1 MREDVVELVEIRPA
15 LRIGWTVGLVAVA
28 CCGLARAEEDAEPA
42 HSRRVDVALTA
53 KGELHGPATGSKEG
67 ARQPIAMEGRFRF
80 VETLEPP
87 GADAV
92 AVRQYAQAEATLE
105 ADGGTQSLALPADAR
120 RIAVARLGTT
130 PQPYLPTAH
139 LSRDELE
146 LLETPFDSVLLE
158 DLLPGRPVA
167 ADDHWPLTGD
177 LAAGLLAIDTVEAGT
192 LEARIVEIANGRAR
206 IALEGVVDGAV
217 DGVPTHVVVDGEFM
231 VAAEPDEDG
240 FVLTG
245 DVTQLDA
252 VVKERRQA
260 SHVAAGFEIEATVAL
275 ARAPADEPIDDE
287 TADEADLAE
296 DADTDAAADSESD
309 ATLESPR
316 RRGEGRPGLVWYRDP
331 DGRYD
336 IVHEAAWRCVGEDA
350 GGLVLRLLDLGALVA
365 QCSITALPG
374 ADDATPPTVDEVKR
388 NVEQSLAGQFKR
400 FDGVRETVRE
410 DDGVRVV
417 RLVSEGVAE
426 GLPFRWIHYVLT
438 DDAGRRVHATFMVEA
453 SLEKRFASADE
464 RLVAGL
470 RFAAE
475 PTREARLPSKTV
487 VP

>member
-1 MREDVVELVEIRPA
+1 MHGRSKWLVLGIA
-15 LRIGWTVGLVAVA
+15 CLATLVAPVA
-28 CCGLARAEEDAEPA
+28 TRAEADSEPA
-42 HSRRVDVALTA
+42 HARRVDLTLKA
-53 KGELHGPATGSKEG
+53 QGELHGPATGSQEG
-67 ARQPIAMEGRFRF
+67 ARQPIAMQARFRF
-80 VETLEPP
+80 LETLEPP
-87 GADAV
+87 GSDAV
-92 AVRQYAQAEATLE
+92 ALRHYEQAEATLD
-105 ADGGTQSLALPADAR
+105 ADGGAQSLALPPDAR

-167 ADDHWPLTGD
+167 ADDRWTIPGD

-192 LEARIVEIANGRAR
+192 LEARIVEIVAGRAR
-206 IALEGVVDGAV
+206 IALEGVVEGAV
-217 DGVPTHVVVDGEFM
+217 DGVPTHVVVEGEFT

-240 FVLTG
+240 HVFAG
-245 DVTQLDA
+245 DVTRLEA

-260 SHVAAGFEIEATVAL
+260 SHVAAGFDIEARL
-275 ARAPADEPIDDE
+275 AVVRSPADEAADGRAE
-287 TADEADLAE
+287 TEAGATDSAE
-296 DADTDAAADSESD
+296 TDAGTAA
-309 ATLESPR
+309 PR

-350 GGLVLRLLDLGALVA
+350 GGVVLRLLDLGALVA
-365 QCSITALPG
+365 QGSITALPAT
-374 ADDATPPTVDEVKR
+374 ADAPPPTVDEVKR
-388 NVEQSLAGQFKR
+388 GIERSLSGQFKR
-400 FDGVRETVRE
+400 FDGVRETIRE
-410 DDGVRVV
+410 EDGVRVV
-417 RLVSEGVAE
+417 RVVSEGVAE

-438 DDAGRRVHATFMVEA
+438 DTAGRRVHATFMVEA
-453 SLEKRFASADE
+453 SLEKRFAGADE

-475 PTREARLPSKTV
+475 PQREARLPPKTE

>member
-1 MREDVVELVEIRPA
+1 MKTSPA
-15 LRIGWTVGLVAVA
+15 WRIGWTVGVMAA
-28 CCGLARAEEDAEPA
+28 AWCGLARAEADAEPA
-42 HSRRVDVALTA
+42 HVRRVDVALTA
-53 KGELHGPATGSKEG
+53 KGELHGPAAGSKEG
-67 ARQPIAMEGRFRF
+67 ARQPIAMEARFRF
-80 VETLEPP
+80 TETLEPP
-87 GADAV
+87 GAEAV
-92 AVRQYAQAEATLE
+92 AVREYAQAEATLE

-158 DLLPGRPVA
+158 DLLPGRPVE

-192 LEARIVEIANGRAR
+192 LEARIVEIADGRAR
-206 IALEGVVDGAV
+206 VALEGVVDGAV

-245 DVTQLDA
+245 DVTRLDV

-260 SHVAAGFEIEATVAL
+260 SHVAAGFEIEATLAI
-275 ARAPADEPIDDE
+275 ARAPA
-287 TADEADLAE
+287 AG
-296 DADTDAAADSESD
+296 ADTEVDTDTEAD

-331 DGRYD
+331 EGRYD
-336 IVHEAAWRCVGEDA
+336 IVHEADWRCVGEDA
-350 GGLVLRLLDLGALVA
+350 GGLVLRMLDLGALVA
-365 QCSITALPG
+365 QCSITALAR

-388 NVEQSLAGQFKR
+388 HIEQSLVGQFKR
-400 FDGVRETVRE
+400 FDGVREAVRE

-438 DDAGRRVHATFMVEA
+438 DDAGHRVNATFMVEA
-453 SLEKRFASADE
+453 SLEKRFANADE